1 MKIHRVKGDLD
12 SVYRIL
18 SVETEEKSDCID
30 VASYL
35 VQQAIEKS
43 LKYLLHDVYGVD
55 DTTRAFKIYN
65 ISRLLD

>member
-12 SVYRIL
+12 YAYRIL

-35 VQQAIEKS
+35 V
-43 LKYLLHDVYGVD
+43 
-55 DTTRAFKIYN
+55 
-65 ISRLLD
+65 